1 MTSQVSVCGLRIAV
15 DVRGS
20 GQPVLLINGL
30 GGSLGLW
37 EPLRRDL
44 ADLEVVSF
52 DAPGAGRSTT
62 PRNVYSM
69 SDLARFV
76 TRLLDTLGYDTVDVV
91 GHSFGGAL
99 AQQLAHQAPDR
110 IRRIVL
116 ATTTCGWGGVPGTLG
131 SAVTALTP
139 FRLWSKRVYGLTIP
153 LLAGEHN
160 AEAELLRTWAGERLS
175 TRPSFGGYSKQLL
188 AGWTWTS
195 LPWLDSIE
203 HPVLVVAGSDDRLL
217 PLANSQILATH
228 LPNARMLVFEG
239 HGHYLLLDPESGAG
253 AAISDFIRSPD
264 LSESQTWR
272 TAHIVS
278 SDDLDDSLRSQK
290 RWSPIAIPH
299 ALLRRRWQ
307 SGTRY

>member
-44 ADLEVVSF
+44 ADLEVISF

-62 PRNVYSM
+62 PRKMYTM

-139 FRLWSKRVYGLTIP
+139 FRLWSKRVYRLTIP
-153 LLAGEHN
+153 LLAGGHN
-160 AEAELLRTWAGERLS
+160 DEAELLRAWAGERLS
-175 TRPSFGGYSKQLL
+175 KRPSFGGYSKQLL
-188 AGWTWTS
+188 AGWTWSS
-195 LPWLDSIE
+195 LPWLTTIE

-239 HGHYLLLDPESGAG
+239 HGHYLLLDQQSGAS
-253 AAISDFIRSPD
+253 AAIGDFIRSSD
-264 LSESQTWR
+264 LNESQTWR
-272 TAHIVS
+272 TAHVVS
-278 SDDLDDSLRSQK
+278 PDDLDDSLRSQK
-290 RWSPIAIPH
+290 RWSPIAMPH
-299 ALLRRRWQ
+299 TLLRHRWQ
-307 SGTRY
+307 SSTRY